1 LEQRKFPVSSIKLLA
16 SEHSAGKIMTFA
28 GQDIQ
33 VQETTND
40 SFKDVDIALFSAGA
54 DVSRYFS
61 PVAAQSGALVIDNS
75 AAFRMDPRVPLVVSG
90 GKS

>member
-1 LEQRKFPVSSIKLLA
+1 MSYRVAIVGATGLVGQEFIKVLEQRKFPVSSIKLLA

-40 SFKDVDIALFSAGA
+40 SFKDVDIALFQPG
-54 DVSRYFS
+54 
-61 PVAAQSGALVIDNS
+61 LT
-75 AAFRMDPRVPLVVSG
+75 
-90 GKS
+90 

>member
-1 LEQRKFPVSSIKLLA
+1 
-16 SEHSAGKIMTFA
+16 MTFA

-40 SFKDVDIALFSAGA
+40 SFKDVDIALFSVGA

-61 PVAAQSGALVIDNS
+61 PVAVQSGALVIDNS
-75 AAFRMDPRVPLVVSG
+75 AAFRDGPASAAGCSG